1 MRLLWVFAADWL
13 LWVFAADWL
22 GLVTSSPV
30 WLGSYTELRIAMGAP
45 RVIGAVVVCLG
56 KALLGPFGL

>member
-1 MRLLWVFAADWL
+1 MRL

-30 WLGSYTELRIAMGAP
+30 WLGSYPELRIAMGAS
-45 RVIGAVVVCLG
+45 RVIDAVVVCLG

>member
-1 MRLLWVFAADWL
+1 MKIYIWEIR
-13 LWVFAADWL
+13 
-22 GLVTSSPV
+22 
-30 WLGSYTELRIAMGAP
+30 GSQKLKNPATELRIAMGAP

>member
-1 MRLLWVFAADWL
+1 MFASTPATTVGAPIL
-13 LWVFAADWL
+13 
-22 GLVTSSPV
+22 
-30 WLGSYTELRIAMGAP
+30 ELRIAMGAP

>member
-1 MRLLWVFAADWL
+1 MRL

-30 WLGSYTELRIAMGAP
+30 WLGSYPELRIALGAP
-45 RVIGAVVVCLG
+45 RVICAVVVCLG

>member
-1 MRLLWVFAADWL
+1 MRL

-30 WLGSYTELRIAMGAP
+30 WLGSYPELRIAMGAP

>member
-1 MRLLWVFAADWL
+1 MGKMRL

-30 WLGSYTELRIAMGAP
+30 WLG
-45 RVIGAVVVCLG
+45 
-56 KALLGPFGL
+56 